1 MDGPRS
7 AAEVELVVEALTH
20 GDLEVVGQITDSSN
34 IALLCEVQGDAVTE
48 AAAAAGARDLQA
60 GPRRTAAVGLPG
72 RDAGRARGRDLRRGA
87 GRGLGRRPADRAPR

>member
-34 IALLCEVQGDAVTE
+34 IALLC
-48 AAAAAGARDLQA
+48 
-60 GPRRTAAVGLPG
+60 
-72 RDAGRARGRDLRRGA
+72 
-87 GRGLGRRPADRAPR
+87 

>member
-34 IALLCEVQGDAVTE
+34 IALLCEVQGTP
-48 AAAAAGARDLQA
+48 L
-60 GPRRTAAVGLPG
+60 PRR
-72 RDAGRARGRDLRRGA
+72 
-87 GRGLGRRPADRAPR
+87 RRPPVRRSL